1 MLLFDRFELFGF
13 PQTTYICD
21 RKVPLKSLKHMIT
34 SRKISQVNV
43 FAGSPW
49 EVASVKNLLKA
60 AYIEVSMKENGR
72 NGFLLSVPCE
82 YYTAAMRVIGNRKI
96 S

>member
-1 MLLFDRFELFGF
+1 MLLFDQFELFCF
-13 PQTTYICD
+13 PQTAYICD
-21 RKVPLKSLKHMIT
+21 RKVQLKDLKHMIT

>member
-1 MLLFDRFELFGF
+1 
-13 PQTTYICD
+13 
-21 RKVPLKSLKHMIT
+21 MIT

-49 EVASVKNLLKA
+49 EVACVKNLLNA
-60 AYIEVSMKENGR
+60 AYIEASMKDNGL
-72 NGFLLSVPCE
+72 NSIKVSVPCE
-82 YYTAAMRVIGNRKI
+82 HYTAAMRIISNRQN

>member
-1 MLLFDRFELFGF
+1 
-13 PQTTYICD
+13 
-21 RKVPLKSLKHMIT
+21 MIT

-60 AYIEVSMKENGR
+60 AYIEVSNEREWAERFPLICPLRILYGSNA
-72 NGFLLSVPCE
+72 CDWQ
-82 YYTAAMRVIGNRKI
+82 
-96 S
+96 